1 METNP
6 NPGILP
12 RGYKPREY
20 IRNYLPKDSHIFS
33 SEFPASEENVD
44 ALVLELQRYP
54 ECYHQETDSFNL
66 DKIGEWISK
75 NINSFREQRKPKTE
89 TLIEERVEQTAG
101 IRGESPIET
110 QAQPYIPTD
119 GSSELVTLIRG
130 LDSRIDALLRKTR
143 NEMDIRYSVTL
154 TRLDEVIQRLTDTES
169 GYARLEEWLRALR
182 DELKYGEENKRLKE
196 KNEALQAE
204 NRRLYDSI
212 NEVIER
218 ELKKE
223 EEERPT

>member
-20 IRNYLPKDSHIFS
+20 IIDYLPTDKHIFS

-75 NINSFREQRKPKTE
+75 NINSFREQRKPKTD

-182 DELKYGEENKRLKE
+182 DELKYGEENKSVLVIRSACQGRRRYRRCAWRTGGKRL
-196 KNEALQAE
+196 AGA
-204 NRRLYDSI
+204 R
-212 NEVIER
+212 
-218 ELKKE
+218 
-223 EEERPT
+223 